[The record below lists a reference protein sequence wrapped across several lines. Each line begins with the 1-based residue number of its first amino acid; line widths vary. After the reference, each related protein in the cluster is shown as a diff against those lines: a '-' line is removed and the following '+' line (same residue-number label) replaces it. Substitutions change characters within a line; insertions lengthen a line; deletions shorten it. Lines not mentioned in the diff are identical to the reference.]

1 MALQGSIAEFLTT
14 PEGKSFECKRDLS
27 SPQHLLKTLVAFANS
42 AGGLVLIGV
51 ADASREVI
59 GLPEPLQA
67 EEQLCN
73 LIADGIAPRLVP
85 NVELVAHRDLN
96 LLLVEVFPSS
106 QRPHHLIKQGPE
118 QGVFV
123 RLGSTNRQADAALIE
138 ELRRSVSGA
147 AFDELPM
154 AELSPADLDREAIT
168 SAFADIRLISDLDLH
183 SLRVLTRVQGRD
195 VPTAGGMLLFGRD
208 RQRWFPDAWL
218 QCARFVGTTKAGIFD
233 QLDIQAPLPQA
244 LDQALAFLKKHA
256 VRSADFQELRRVDR
270 WSIPLASLRE
280 ALTNALVHADYSQRG
295 APIRVAYFDDRIE
308 IENPGVLIP
317 GLSIEDLPRGISR
330 LRNRVISRVFR
341 ELGLIEQWGS
351 GIPVILEEAASH
363 HLPPPLFEEV
373 GLRFRVTLPLATQT
387 PLGQGQSHLRGAES
401 GAESR
406 AESRAES
413 GAESLAE
420 GGLAE
425 MVLQALAD
433 GPLSKSEIA
442 HALGRDSVSG
452 ALNRTIRQLLD
463 RDEIGYTLPD
473 SPNSRLQKYRRL
485 GHSRR

>member
-1 MALQGSIAEFLTT
+1 MAMQRSVAALLTA
-14 PEGKSFECKRDLS
+14 PEGKTFECKRDLS
-27 SPQHLLKTLVAFANS
+27 SPQNLLKTLVAFANS

-51 ADASREVI
+51 ADATRDVI

-73 LIADGIAPRLVP
+73 LIADGISPRLVP
-85 NVELVAHRDLN
+85 NVELVAHGDLN

-106 QRPHHLIKQGPE
+106 QRPHHLIRQGPE

-123 RLGSTNRQADAALIE
+123 RLGSTNRQADSALID

-147 AFDELPM
+147 AFDEQPM
-154 AELSPADLDREAIT
+154 LELTPADLDHAAIA
-168 SAFADIRLISDLDLH
+168 SAFAGIRTIREQDLH
-183 SLRVLTRVQGRD
+183 SLRVLTTAQGRD
-195 VPTAGGMLLFGRD
+195 VPTAGGMLLFGRE

-218 QCARFVGTTKAGIFD
+218 QCARFAGTTKAGIFD

-244 LDQALAFLKKHA
+244 LEQALAFLKKHA

-317 GLSIEDLPRGISR
+317 GLSLDDLPRGISR

-351 GIPVILEEAASH
+351 GIPVILDEAASQQ
-363 HLPPPLFEEV
+363 LPPPLFEEV
-373 GLRFRVTLPLATQT
+373 GLRFRVTLPLADSLA
-387 PLGQGQSHLRGAES
+387 PAQGQSQPRGAES

-413 GAESLAE
+413 LAE
-420 GGLAE
+420 GRLAE
-425 MVLQALAD
+425 LVLQALAD

-463 RDEIGYTLPD
+463 RDEIAYTLPD
-473 SPNSRLQKYRRL
+473 TPNSRLQKYRLRAQSEAR
-485 GHSRR
+485 H

>member
-1 MALQGSIAEFLTT
+1 M
-14 PEGKSFECKRDLS
+14 
-27 SPQHLLKTLVAFANS
+27 N
-42 AGGLVLIGV
+42 
-51 ADASREVI
+51 
-59 GLPEPLQA
+59 
-67 EEQLCN
+67 
-73 LIADGIAPRLVP
+73 
-85 NVELVAHRDLN
+85 N
-96 LLLVEVFPSS
+96 LLCRDSLLSCS
-106 QRPHHLIKQGPE
+106 Q
-118 QGVFV
+118 
-123 RLGSTNRQADAALIE
+123 
-138 ELRRSVSGA
+138 
-147 AFDELPM
+147 
-154 AELSPADLDREAIT
+154 
-168 SAFADIRLISDLDLH
+168 
-183 SLRVLTRVQGRD
+183 
-195 VPTAGGMLLFGRD
+195 PT
-208 RQRWFPDAWL
+208 QSKP
-218 QCARFVGTTKAGIFD
+218 
-233 QLDIQAPLPQA
+233 
-244 LDQALAFLKKHA
+244 
-256 VRSADFQELRRVDR
+256 
-270 WSIPLASLRE
+270 
-280 ALTNALVHADYSQRG
+280 
-295 APIRVAYFDDRIE
+295 YFDDRIE

-387 PLGQGQSHLRGAES
+387 PLGQGQSPLRGAES
-401 GAESR
+401 G

-420 GGLAE
+420 GGLGHF
-425 MVLQALAD
+425 VLQALAD

-452 ALNRTIRQLLD
+452 ALNRTIRLLLD

>member
-1 MALQGSIAEFLTT
+1 MQRSVAELITT
-14 PEGKSFECKRDLS
+14 PEGKTFECKRDLS
-27 SPQHLLKTLVAFANS
+27 STQNLLKTLVAFANS

-51 ADASREVI
+51 ADGTRDVI

-73 LIADGIAPRLVP
+73 LIADGISPRLVP
-85 NVELVAHRDLN
+85 NVELVAHGDLN

-106 QRPHHLIKQGPE
+106 QRPHHLIRQGPE

-123 RLGSTNRQADAALIE
+123 RLGSTNRQADSALIE
-138 ELRRSVSGA
+138 ELHRSVSGA
-147 AFDELPM
+147 AFDEQPI
-154 AELSPADLDREAIT
+154 AELSVDDLDREAIT
-168 SAFADIRLISDLDLH
+168 AAFEGIRSISDQDLH
-183 SLRVLTRVQGRD
+183 SLRVLTTVQGRD
-195 VPTAGGMLLFGRD
+195 VPTVGGVLLFGQNRD
-208 RQRWFPDAWL
+208 RWFPDAWL

-233 QLDIQAPLPQA
+233 QLDIHAPLPQA
-244 LDQALAFLKKHA
+244 LEQALAFLKKHA
-256 VRSADFQELRRVDR
+256 MRSADFQELRRVDR

-295 APIRVAYFDDRIE
+295 APIRVAFFDDRIE

-351 GIPVILEEAASH
+351 GVPVILEEAASS

-373 GLRFRVTLPLATQT
+373 GLRFRVTLPLVSRPSAE
-387 PLGQGQSHLRGAES
+387 QGQSRLG
-401 GAESR
+401 G

-425 MVLQALAD
+425 MVIQALAD

-463 RDEIGYTLPD
+463 RDEISYTLPET
-473 SPNSRLQKYRRL
+473 PNSRLQKYRL
-485 GHSRR
+485 LQEPQ

>member
-1 MALQGSIAEFLTT
+1 MQRSIAELLTT
-14 PEGKSFECKRDLS
+14 PEGKTFECKRDLS
-27 SPQHLLKTLVAFANS
+27 SPQNLLKTLVAFANS
-42 AGGLVLIGV
+42 AGGLALIGV
-51 ADASREVI
+51 ADGTREVI

-85 NVELVAHRDLN
+85 NVELVAHGDLN
-96 LLLVEVFPSS
+96 LLLVEVFPSG

-123 RLGSTNRQADAALIE
+123 RLGSTNRQADATLIE

-147 AFDELPM
+147 AFDEQPIID
-154 AELSPADLDREAIT
+154 LSVDDLDREAIT
-168 SAFADIRLISDLDLH
+168 AAFEGIRSMNDQDFH
-183 SLRVLTRVQGRD
+183 SLRVLTTVQGRV
-195 VPTAGGMLLFGRD
+195 VPTAGGVLLFGRD
-208 RQRWFPDAWL
+208 RERWFPDAWL

-233 QLDIQAPLPQA
+233 QLDIHAALPQA
-244 LDQALAFLKKHA
+244 LEQALAFLKKHA

-295 APIRVAYFDDRIE
+295 APIRVAFFDDRIE

-330 LRNRVISRVFR
+330 LRNRMISRVFR

-351 GIPVILEEAASH
+351 GVPVILEEAASQQ
-363 HLPPPLFEEV
+363 LPPPLFEEV
-373 GLRFRVTLPLATQT
+373 GLRFRVTLPLATQS
-387 PLGQGQSHLRGAES
+387 PAGQGQSRIRG
-401 GAESR
+401 

-420 GGLAE
+420 GSLAAS
-425 MVLQALAD
+425 VLRALAH

-442 HALGRDSVSG
+442 QALGRDSVSG

-473 SPNSRLQKYRRL
+473 TPNSRLQKYRRR
-485 GHSRR
+485 GQSRR

>member
-1 MALQGSIAEFLTT
+1 MAMQRSVAELLVT
-14 PEGKSFECKRDLS
+14 PEGKTFECKRDLS
-27 SPQHLLKTLVAFANS
+27 SPQNLLKTLVAFANS
-42 AGGLVLIGV
+42 AGGLLLIGV
-51 ADASREVI
+51 ADATREVI

-73 LIADGIAPRLVP
+73 LIADGISPRLVP
-85 NVELVAHRDLN
+85 NVELVAHGDLN

-106 QRPHHLIKQGPE
+106 QRPHHLIRQGPE

-123 RLGSTNRQADAALIE
+123 RLGSTNRQADSALID

-147 AFDELPM
+147 AFDEQPM
-154 AELSPADLDREAIT
+154 LELTPADLDHKAIA
-168 SAFADIRLISDLDLH
+168 SAFAGIRTIREQDLH
-183 SLRVLTRVQGRD
+183 SLRVLTTAQGRD
-195 VPTAGGMLLFGRD
+195 VPTAGGILLFGRE
-208 RQRWFPDAWL
+208 RQHWFPDAWL
-218 QCARFVGTTKAGIFD
+218 QCARFAGTTKAGIFD

-244 LDQALAFLKKHA
+244 LEQALAFLKKHA
-256 VRSADFQELRRVDR
+256 VRSAEFQELRRVDR

-317 GLSIEDLPRGISR
+317 GLSLDDLPRGISR

-351 GIPVILEEAASH
+351 GIPVILQEAASQQ
-363 HLPPPLFEEV
+363 LPPPLFEEV
-373 GLRFRVTLPLATQT
+373 GLRFRVILPLADSLA
-387 PLGQGQSHLRGAES
+387 PAQGQSQPRGAES
-401 GAESR
+401 G

-420 GGLAE
+420 GRLAE
-425 MVLQALAD
+425 LVLEALAD

-463 RDEIGYTLPD
+463 RGEIAYTLPD
-473 SPNSRLQKYRRL
+473 TPNSRLQKYRL
-485 GHSRR
+485 LRRFQP

>member
-1 MALQGSIAEFLTT
+1 MQRSVAELITT
-14 PEGKSFECKRDLS
+14 PEGKTFECKRDLS
-27 SPQHLLKTLVAFANS
+27 STQNLLKTLVAFANS

-51 ADASREVI
+51 ADGTRDVI

-73 LIADGIAPRLVP
+73 LIADGISPRLVP
-85 NVELVAHRDLN
+85 NVELVAHGDLN

-106 QRPHHLIKQGPE
+106 QRPHHLNKQGPE

-123 RLGSTNRQADAALIE
+123 RLGSTNRQADPALIE
-138 ELRRSVSGA
+138 ELHRSVSGA
-147 AFDELPM
+147 AFDEQPI
-154 AELSPADLDREAIT
+154 AELSVDDLDREAIT
-168 SAFADIRLISDLDLH
+168 AAFEGIRSISDQDLY
-183 SLRVLTRVQGRD
+183 SLRVLTTVQGRD
-195 VPTAGGMLLFGRD
+195 VPTAGGVLLFGQNRD
-208 RQRWFPDAWL
+208 RWFPDAWL

-233 QLDIQAPLPQA
+233 QLDIHAPLPQA
-244 LDQALAFLKKHA
+244 LEQALAFLKKHA
-256 VRSADFQELRRVDR
+256 MRSADFQELRRVDR

-295 APIRVAYFDDRIE
+295 APIRVAFFDDRIE
-308 IENPGVLIP
+308 IESPGVLIP

-351 GIPVILEEAASH
+351 GVPVILEEAASS

-373 GLRFRVTLPLATQT
+373 GLRFRVTLPLASQ
-387 PLGQGQSHLRGAES
+387 PPAEQGQSRLG
-401 GAESR
+401 G

-420 GGLAE
+420 GGLAAL
-425 MVLQALAD
+425 VLKALAQ
-433 GPLSKSEIA
+433 GPMSKSEIA
-442 HALGRDSVSG
+442 QALGRDSVSG

-463 RDEIGYTLPD
+463 RDEISYTLPEI
-473 SPNSRLQKYRRL
+473 PNSRLQKYRL
-485 GHSRR
+485 LQEAQ

>member
-1 MALQGSIAEFLTT
+1 MVMQRSINELLTT
-14 PEGKSFECKRDLS
+14 PEGKTFECKRDLS
-27 SPQHLLKTLVAFANS
+27 SPK
-42 AGGLVLIGV
+42 
-51 ADASREVI
+51 
-59 GLPEPLQA
+59 
-67 EEQLCN
+67 
-73 LIADGIAPRLVP
+73 
-85 NVELVAHRDLN
+85 N

-106 QRPHHLIKQGPE
+106 QRPHHLFKQGPD

-123 RLGSTNRQADAALIE
+123 RLGSTNRQADSALIE

-147 AFDELPM
+147 AFDEQPI
-154 AELSPADLDREAIT
+154 AELSVDDLDRDAMT
-168 SAFADIRLISDLDLH
+168 AAFEGIRSISDQELH
-183 SLRVLTRVQGRD
+183 SLRVLTTAQGRD
-195 VPTAGGMLLFGRD
+195 VPTVGGMLLFGRD

-244 LDQALAFLKKHA
+244 LEQALAFLKKHA

-317 GLSIEDLPRGISR
+317 GLSLDDLPRGISR

-351 GIPVILEEAASH
+351 GIPVILEEAASQ

-373 GLRFRVTLPLATQT
+373 GLRFRVTLPLDQASS
-387 PLGQGQSHLRGAES
+387 PAQGQSRPR

-413 GAESLAE
+413 LAE
-420 GGLAE
+420 GGLGHF
-425 MVLQALAD
+425 VLQVLAD

-473 SPNSRLQKYRRL
+473 TPNSRLQKYRRL